1 MSKNTRFLI
10 STTMG
15 IALLLIVLAGIAF
28 AKAPEAGA
36 GKATDNTPSIQAT
49 GVVVTTTGYMPKTI
63 TEFGTYTFTYPIA
76 LHYQISTP
84 LTTTIQVTVTLAP
97 YLDYVSHALTG
108 TLLLPDHTLVL
119 PENRVILTSS
129 LRYCQP
135 ATLTVVA
142 RGTFDQG
149 TLDLGIK
156 ALTTT
161 VEWDGNRDDLVTQLN
176 LYYAL
181 YLPIIVRYSQP
192 PRLPVY

>member
-10 STTMG
+10 STMMAIT
-15 IALLLIVLAGIAF
+15 LLLIVLAGIAF
-28 AKAPEAGA
+28 AKAPEASA
-36 GKATDNTPSIQAT
+36 GKATHNTPSIQAT
-49 GVVVTTTGYMPKTI
+49 GVLVTTTGYMPKTI

-84 LTTTIQVTVTLAP
+84 LTTTVQVTVTLDP
-97 YLDYVSHALTG
+97 YLNYVSHALTG

-135 ATLTVVA
+135 ATLTVTA
-142 RGTFDQG
+142 QGTFDQG
-149 TLDLGIK
+149 SLDLGIT

-181 YLPIIVRYSQP
+181 YLPIIMRNVSTQ
-192 PRLPVY
+192 

>member
-10 STTMG
+10 SSMMA
-15 IALLLIVLAGIAF
+15 IALLLIVLGGIAF
-28 AKAPEAGA
+28 AKAPEASA

-49 GVVVTTTGYMPKTI
+49 GVAVTTTGYMPKTI
-63 TEFGTYTFTYPIA
+63 TEFGTYVFTYPIA

-84 LTTTIQVTVTLAP
+84 LTTTVQVTVTLDP
-97 YLDYVSHALTG
+97 YLNYISHALTG

-135 ATLTVVA
+135 ATLTVTA
-142 RGTFDQG
+142 QGAFDRG
-149 TLDLGIK
+149 TLDLGVK
-156 ALTTT
+156 AVTTT
-161 VEWDGNRDDLVTQLN
+161 VEWDGNRDDLVTQIH

-181 YLPIIVRYSQP
+181 YLPVIMRNPSTQ
-192 PRLPVY
+192 

>member
-1 MSKNTRFLI
+1 MSKNTRFLV
-10 STTMG
+10 STTLG
-15 IALLLIVLAGIAF
+15 IALLLIVLVGIAL
-28 AKAPEAGA
+28 AKAPEAGT

-49 GVVVTTTGYMPKTI
+49 GVAVTTTGYMPKTI

-108 TLLLPDHTLVL
+108 TLLLPDHTVVL

-129 LRYCQP
+129 LEYCQP
-135 ATLTVVA
+135 ATLTVTA
-142 RGTFDQG
+142 RGTFDRG

-176 LYYAL
+176 LYYVL
-181 YLPIIVRYSQP
+181 YLPLIMRNASTQ
-192 PRLPVY
+192 

>member
-10 STTMG
+10 STMMA

-28 AKAPEAGA
+28 AKPPETDA

-84 LTTTIQVTVTLAP
+84 LTTTVHVTVTLDP
-97 YLDYVSHALTG
+97 YLNYISHALTG

-135 ATLTVVA
+135 ATLTVTA
-142 RGTFDQG
+142 QGTFDQG
-149 TLDLGIK
+149 SLDLGIT

-181 YLPIIVRYSQP
+181 YLPIIMRNVSTQ
-192 PRLPVY
+192 

>member
-1 MSKNTRFLI
+1 MSRNTRFLI
-10 STTMG
+10 STTMA

-28 AKAPEAGA
+28 ARAPEASA
-36 GKATDNTPSIQAT
+36 GKATDSAPSIQAT
-49 GVVVTTTGYMPKTI
+49 DVVVTTTGYMPKTI

-84 LTTTIQVTVTLAP
+84 LTTTVQVTVTLDP
-97 YLDYVSHALTG
+97 YLNYVSHALTG

-129 LRYCQP
+129 LIYCQP
-135 ATLTVVA
+135 ATLTVTA
-142 RGTFDQG
+142 LGTFDRG
-149 TLDLGIK
+149 TLDLGVK

-161 VEWDGNRDDLVTQLN
+161 VEWDGSRDDLVTQLN

-181 YLPIIVRYSQP
+181 YLPVIVRNASTQ
-192 PRLPVY
+192 

>member
-1 MSKNTRFLI
+1 MSRNTRFLI
-10 STTMG
+10 STMMA
-15 IALLLIVLAGIAF
+15 IALLLMVLAGIAF
-28 AKAPEAGA
+28 ARAPEASA

-84 LTTTIQVTVTLAP
+84 LTTTLQVTVTLAP
-97 YLDYVSHALTG
+97 YLNYISHALTG
-108 TLLLPDHTLVL
+108 TLLLPDHTVVL

-129 LRYCQP
+129 LKYCQP
-135 ATLTVVA
+135 ATLTVTA
-142 RGTFDQG
+142 QGTFDRG

-161 VEWDGNRDDLVTQLN
+161 VEWDGSRDDLVTQIH
-176 LYYAL
+176 LYYTL
-181 YLPIIVRYSQP
+181 YLPVIMRNASTQ
-192 PRLPVY
+192 